1 MARCQSGGGD
11 NHGRLPGSLRRRT
24 TRHSGETDARA
35 KPDSEGDNNP
45 HGDCGPDTDTGTGLN
60 RPAGQ
65 GYSDFFRPEN
75 LLKAVYIQN

>member
-1 MARCQSGGGD
+1 MGCRQPGGGD
-11 NHGRLPGSLRRRT
+11 HRRRIAGSLRRRT
-24 TRHSGETDARA
+24 TQQPNEADARP
-35 KPDSEGDNNP
+35 KPDGDNTP

-65 GYSDFFRPEN
+65 GYGDFFRPKN